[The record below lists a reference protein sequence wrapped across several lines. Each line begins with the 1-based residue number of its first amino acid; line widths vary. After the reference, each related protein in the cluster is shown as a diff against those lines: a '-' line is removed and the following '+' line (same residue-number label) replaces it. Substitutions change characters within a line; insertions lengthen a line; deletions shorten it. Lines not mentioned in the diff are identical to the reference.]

1 MATIN
6 MLRGLLV
13 AGAAF
18 AALVAAIYGQ
28 WSAVALLLVGI
39 AGHGALWVH
48 LHRSRDAVAPGPVTP
63 PLASTRRRPHR

>member
-18 AALVAAIYGQ
+18 AALIAGLYQQ
-28 WSAVALLLVGI
+28 WSAVLLLLVGI
-39 AGHGALWVH
+39 AAHGALWVH
-48 LHRSRDAVAPGPVTP
+48 LHRAREAPPTEAP
-63 PLASTRRRPHR
+63 

>member
-18 AALVAAIYGQ
+18 AALLAALYGQ
-28 WSAVALLLVGI
+28 WSAVLLLVVGI
-39 AGHGALWVH
+39 AAHGALWVH
-48 LHRSRDAVAPGPVTP
+48 LHRTRDAVP
-63 PLASTRRRPHR
+63 PEAG

>member
-18 AALVAAIYGQ
+18 AALIAGVYGQ
-28 WSAVALLLVGI
+28 WGAVLLLLVGI
-39 AGHGALWVH
+39 AAHGALSVH
-48 LHRSRDAVAPGPVTP
+48 LHRTKAAAPPE
-63 PLASTRRRPHR
+63 AS

>member
-18 AALVAAIYGQ
+18 AALLAAIYGQ
-28 WSAVALLLVGI
+28 WAAVLLLVAGI
-39 AGHGALWVH
+39 AAHGALWVH
-48 LHRSRDAVAPGPVTP
+48 LHRSRQAAPTDTP
-63 PLASTRRRPHR
+63 

>member
-18 AALVAAIYGQ
+18 AALVAAIYQQ
-28 WSAVALLLVGI
+28 WSAVLILLVGI
-39 AGHGALWVH
+39 AAHGVLWLH
-48 LHRSRDAVAPGPVTP
+48 LHRSREATP
-63 PLASTRRRPHR
+63 PEAPTS

>member
-18 AALVAAIYGQ
+18 AALVAGIYQQ
-28 WSAVALLLVGI
+28 WTAVVVLMVGI
-39 AGHGALWVH
+39 AAHGALWVH
-48 LHRSRDAVAPGPVTP
+48 LHRSRA
-63 PLASTRRRPHR
+63 ASRTENP

>member
-18 AALVAAIYGQ
+18 AALLAAIYGQ
-28 WSAVALLLVGI
+28 WSAVLLLVVGI
-39 AGHGALWVH
+39 AAHGALWVH
-48 LHRSRDAVAPGPVTP
+48 LHRAREASP
-63 PLASTRRRPHR
+63 PEAS

>member
-18 AALVAAIYGQ
+18 AALLAAIYQQ
-28 WSAVALLLVGI
+28 WAAVLLLVVGI
-39 AGHGALWVH
+39 AAHGALWVH
-48 LHRSRDAVAPGPVTP
+48 LHRSRQATP
-63 PLASTRRRPHR
+63 TDTP

>member
-18 AALVAAIYGQ
+18 AAFLAAIYQQ
-28 WSAVALLLVGI
+28 WEAVLLLVVGI
-39 AGHGALWVH
+39 AAHGALWVH
-48 LHRSRDAVAPGPVTP
+48 LHRSRQASP
-63 PLASTRRRPHR
+63 PSAR

>member
-18 AALVAAIYGQ
+18 AALLAAIYQQ
-28 WSAVALLLVGI
+28 WAAVLLLLVGI
-39 AGHGALWVH
+39 AAHGALWVH
-48 LHRSRDAVAPGPVTP
+48 LHRSRQAARTDTP
-63 PLASTRRRPHR
+63 